1 MATNSSLKTPAEMS
15 FAEFAE
21 SVKPSGAVNRF
32 PSIGVGVDVYSYSVY
47 MNGPLAAELPEH
59 SREHAFKDVTL
70 HALTEKLQLDSGSAR
85 DNLKVAE
92 LVALRGSWM
101 SAVLEASVGRA
112 TPLAEQISEDYALL
126 TKGMT
131 HPWITSELKTQR
143 ALSSKLQSVLA
154 RAAVA
159 TSEKLKDVIP
169 KETSIGRVVA
179 QDLDFTVQR
188 TNEGEIVA
196 HENRRLNAMPVMDSE
211 IMVAYYRGIGQVVN
225 SLQNVKVSPPFVD
238 AISGDL
244 AVVLEDGKGV
254 EQVVLFN
261 SLASFDMF
269 VKAHGVESDLVRQ
282 AMDARQA
289 SPKAITPVPERELV
303 KTPYVDAKSG
313 CLAVDYKEGGVVYS
327 ALFRNARE
335 MMSVANQFDLGAKA
349 IAASQALEA
358 SRWGGS
364 TVAEI
369 EVLNQVEERVSESE
383 LFADL
388 ERLGYQDIQQ
398 QLDGV
403 SYLGKVVAM
412 SPLHVAQHIGRGTVV
427 IHDLRAL
434 DKAAAL
440 GDVLTV
446 KFDKGRGLVTDMVKA
461 DKDLGR

>member
-1 MATNSSLKTPAEMS
+1 MATDKSLKTPAEMS

-21 SVKPSGAVNRF
+21 AVKPSGAVNRF

-59 SREHAFKDVTL
+59 AREHAFKDVTL

-101 SAVLEASVGRA
+101 SAVLEASVGQTRPSA
-112 TPLAEQISEDYALL
+112 QVSEDYALL
-126 TKGMT
+126 TKGMA
-131 HPWITSELKTQR
+131 HPWIAAELKTQR
-143 ALSSKLQSVLA
+143 ELSSKLQSVLA
-154 RAAVA
+154 RAALA
-159 TSEKLKDVIP
+159 SSHKLKDVIP

-179 QDLDFTVQR
+179 QDLDFTVQQ
-188 TNEGEIVA
+188 TNEGEMVT
-196 HENRRLNAMPVMDSE
+196 HENRRLNAMPTMGSE
-211 IMVAYYRGIGQVVN
+211 IMVSYYRGIGQVVN
-225 SLQNVKVSPPFVD
+225 SLENVKVSPLFVD
-238 AISGDL
+238 PVSGDL

-289 SPKAITPVPERELV
+289 SPKPVTPVPERELV
-303 KTPYVDAKSG
+303 KAPYVDARSG

-335 MMSVANQFDLGAKA
+335 MMSLANEFDLGAKA
-349 IAASQALEA
+349 IAASKALEVG
-358 SRWGGS
+358 RWGGS

-369 EVLNQVEERVSESE
+369 EVLSE
-383 LFADL
+383 LEENTSEAALFAEL
-388 ERLGYQDIQQ
+388 ERLGHQDLQ
-398 QLDGV
+398 DAAEGV
-403 SYLGKVVAM
+403 SYFGKVVATA
-412 SPLHVAQHIGRGTVV
+412 PLHVAQHIGRGVVV
-427 IHDLRAL
+427 IHDLRSL

-440 GDVLTV
+440 GDLLTV
-446 KFDKGRGLVTDMVKA
+446 KFDKGRGQVTDMVKA